1 MHIQYWEMTT
11 VYIYAMSKTKI
22 TILLPVH
29 ADATFL
35 ESCLGS
41 LSNLIIPEKTN
52 LIIVLDR
59 VSKPTRELID
69 SIKFEMP
76 MKLII
81 NSQFGLV
88 NSLNLGL
95 SMAEGEFIARIDHD
109 DIMQFDRL
117 EKQFSFF
124 RKNPDHVLVGS
135 NVTLID
141 QNETR
146 IRETS
151 YPLSNDEI
159 TKALRHKNVFAHPSV
174 MFKRTAAITSGLYRK
189 FYEGAEDYDLWLR
202 MIGMGKV
209 ANLKDSLTLYRQ
221 HPGQMSIKNL
231 RKQWIITEA
240 VKSSARLDKRQKS
253 PVHDHYNSVE
263 EWYENCKSIRLKHR
277 AIMSKGFLKNATVL
291 K

>member
-1 MHIQYWEMTT
+1 MPKI
-11 VYIYAMSKTKI
+11 KI

-29 ADATFL
+29 ADAPFL
-35 ESCLGS
+35 ESCLDS
-41 LSNLIIPEKTN
+41 LNNLIIPEKTN

-59 VSKPTRELID
+59 VSKQTRELID
-69 SIKFEMP
+69 NIKFEMP
-76 MKLII
+76 MRIII

-109 DIMQFDRL
+109 DMMKFDRL
-117 EKQFSFF
+117 EKQFNFL
-124 RKNPDHVLVGS
+124 RKNADHILVGS

-151 YPLSNDEI
+151 YPLSNNEI
-159 TKALRHKNVFAHPSV
+159 AKVLSHKNVFAHPSV
-174 MFKRTAAITSGLYRK
+174 MFRRSAAMTSGMYRK

-202 MIGMGKV
+202 MIGIGKV

-221 HPGQMSIKNL
+221 HSGQMSIKNL

-240 VKSSARLDKRQKS
+240 VKISARLNKRQKS
-253 PVHDHYNSVE
+253 PVHDHYNSVD
-263 EWYENCKSIRLKHR
+263 EWYRNSKSIRLKHR
-277 AIMSKGFLKNATVL
+277 AIMFKSFLKNAKVV